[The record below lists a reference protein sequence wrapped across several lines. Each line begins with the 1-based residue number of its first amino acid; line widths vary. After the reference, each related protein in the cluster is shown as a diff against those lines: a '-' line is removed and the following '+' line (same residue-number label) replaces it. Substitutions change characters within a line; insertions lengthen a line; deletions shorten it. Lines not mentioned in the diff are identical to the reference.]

1 MSFIETNDKNI
12 IYLNHLKNKYRKS
25 VIRFLSSLER
35 ITGIKAVKKSPLTY
49 EDKFVLGLEIV
60 ALILV
65 LTLVVPRLI
74 GLCIN
79 MSLIR

>member
-25 VIRFLSSLER
+25 VIRFLSSLEM
-35 ITGIKAVKKSPLTY
+35 ITGIKAVTKSPLTY

-74 GLCIN
+74 ELFI
-79 MSLIR
+79 